1 MRNASF
7 SIGQIIHV
15 RDGDM
20 RGVIVDVD
28 EHFQAPVELPD
39 KVRASL
45 PDPEQ
50 PWYYILVDGS
60 EERVYVAEESMHPD
74 TDDSPVDHPGIEQ
87 FFRHFDEGRYE
98 PQYLLN

>member
-20 RGVIVDVD
+20 RGVVVDVD

-39 KVRASL
+39 KIRASL
-45 PDPEQ
+45 PNLEQ

>member
-1 MRNASF
+1 MRNACF

-39 KVRASL
+39 RVRASL

-60 EERVYVAEESMHPD
+60 AERVYVAEENMHPD

>member
-20 RGVIVDVD
+20 RGVVVDVD

-74 TDDSPVDHPGIEQ
+74 TDDSPVDHPGLEQ
-87 FFRHFDEGRYE
+87 FFRQFDERRYD